1 MQLLI
6 KFWGLIKSPGTMA
19 TLTIVGFAFGI
30 WGTLFYEKRHALAF
44 EIISNASVY
53 DVRENL
59 NNLQIFYAGQN
70 LRAEKKTLR
79 LISLRI
85 VNSGETHISKGDYD
99 EAEPLG
105 FSVQN
110 GKILESPKFIGSNSY
125 LNRHIKP
132 TLVNAHE
139 VRVAPVIL
147 DAGEY
152 IEVQTLVLTPEG
164 VIPQI
169 RPLGKISGIKNIEVS
184 EPFQAK
190 SEAGI
195 WSQIW
200 DANSVWIHVARA
212 PVYSLLA
219 MLLIALFVGF
229 LGLVTMPFQGIT
241 DSRRRRLREAKIS
254 EHRLGRPLTVADQF
268 VREEYTNN
276 GEKNF
281 GRWHQTIEYIFLRDK
296 FITSVKD
303 HLDEETVNR
312 ILKTSWPIRRNLLAQ
327 LESSNLVRRDGA
339 QILVEPD
346 LVRALNELAEFLGLN
361 LQELGKVEPE
371 RLHYE
376 IALAYEEGD
385 VKAQGT

>member
-1 MQLLI
+1 MQLLT

-19 TLTIVGFAFGI
+19 ILTIVGFAFGI

-44 EIISNASVY
+44 EVISNASVY

-85 VNSGETHISKGDYD
+85 VNSGETHISKVDYD

-105 FSVQN
+105 FSVKN
-110 GKILESPKFIGSNSY
+110 GNILETPKFIGSNSY

-132 TLVNAHE
+132 TLVNANE
-139 VRVAPVIL
+139 VRIAPVIL

-164 VIPQI
+164 IIPQI
-169 RPLGKISGIKNIEVS
+169 SPLGKISGIKNIEVL

-190 SEAGI
+190 SEVGI

-212 PVYSLLA
+212 PVYGIFA
-219 MLLIALFVGF
+219 ILLIALFVGF
-229 LGLVTMPFQGIT
+229 LGLVAMPLQGIT
-241 DSRRRRLREAKIS
+241 DSRKKRLREAKIS
-254 EHRLGRPLTVADQF
+254 ERRLGRPLTVADQF
-268 VREEYTNN
+268 VSEEYKNN
-276 GEKNF
+276 GEQNF
-281 GRWHQTIEYIFLRDK
+281 GRWHQTIEYISLREK
-296 FITSVKD
+296 FITSVEGR
-303 HLDEETVNR
+303 LDEETVKR
-312 ILKTSWPIRRNLLAQ
+312 ILKTSWPIRRNILAQ
-327 LESSNLVRRDGA
+327 LESSNLVHRDGPK
-339 QILVEPD
+339 ILVEPD
-346 LVRALNELAEFLGLN
+346 LVRALNEFAEFLGLN
-361 LQELGKVEPE
+361 LHELGKVEPE
-371 RLHYE
+371 RLHYQ
-376 IALAYEEGD
+376 IALAYEEGE
-385 VKAQGT
+385 VEGQAS